1 MIKKVNN
8 MKKRIY
14 IVLVMFAALAITFNG
29 CKQSELEEL
38 YPDPSKT
45 SVATVPQY
53 FTGLLSSAN
62 EVVLP
67 WYWRF
72 FVVEQP
78 TMGIYTQI
86 MGLPTQ
92 PDQYVPG
99 ASPVDWRWD
108 QYYNGPMTNY
118 RVFQSL
124 YDDLSEE
131 QQAEMR
137 IFYIAATIFFYDQSQ
152 QMVDIFGDIPWSEAG
167 MVREI
172 GDLDASLPKYDTGEE
187 IYTAMITD
195 LKALASELHS
205 LEVDSYTAGVF
216 TEKDYINHGVL
227 LQWEKYANSLRLR
240 MLGRVS
246 DAMDVAGDVSD
257 ILNNPGTWPIV
268 ESNEEN
274 IMLVGESA
282 LQATTSSGTGGIR
295 QAMETWGQYDLAPK
309 AVCDFM
315 LENGDPRLEITFDPN
330 INGEYTGVDPLM
342 DATQQNQFISDGL
355 AARYDTA
362 TYTRNDQFPGWIIG
376 ASEVYFMKAEAAHK
390 ANMDAEAK
398 AAYEA
403 GIMMS
408 IEHYYQINARGTFRD
423 PVPAPT
429 VEQILAYL
437 AAPGVS
443 WDANADKMNLI
454 ATQKWLDF
462 GLSALTQT
470 WSEMRRLDAPVL
482 DYWIDNASS
491 SGQTLPPFR
500 YTYPASESALNTDNY
515 SAVSGEDN
523 LKARIFWDT
532 K

>member
-1 MIKKVNN
+1 MIKKDKI

-14 IVLVMFAALAITFNG
+14 IVLVMFAALAISFNG

-38 YPDPSKT
+38 YPNPGST
-45 SVATVPQY
+45 SIATVPQF

-86 MGLPTQ
+86 MGLPNQ
-92 PDQYVPG
+92 PNMYVPG

-108 QYYNGPMTNY
+108 QYYNGAMQKY

-124 YDDLSEE
+124 YNDLSEE
-131 QQAEMR
+131 EQAELR
-137 IFYIAATIFFYDQSQ
+137 IFNVAATIFFYDQTQ

-167 MVREI
+167 MVRET
-172 GDLDASLPKYDTGEE
+172 GDLDAALPKYDTGEE
-187 IYTAMITD
+187 IYQTMITD
-195 LKALASELHS
+195 LKALATELHS
-205 LEVDSYTAGVF
+205 FSMDSYTAGVF
-216 TEKDYINHGVL
+216 AEKDYINQGVVAL
-227 LQWEKYANSLRLR
+227 WEKYANSLRLR
-240 MLGRVS
+240 MMFRAS
-246 DAMDVAGDVSD
+246 DAIDYTTEIAEV
-257 ILNNPGTWPIV
+257 LYNPGTWPVV
-268 ESNEEN
+268 ENNEEN
-274 IMLVGESA
+274 IMLVGDGS

-315 LENGDPRLEITFDPN
+315 LETGDPRLEITFDPN

-342 DATQQNQFISDGL
+342 DASQQNQFISDGL

-362 TYTRNDQFPGWIIG
+362 TFTRNNQFPGWIIG
-376 ASEVYFMKAEAAHK
+376 ASEVYFMKAEAALF
-390 ANMDAEAK
+390 AGLDGEAK
-398 AAYEA
+398 MAYEA
-403 GIMMS
+403 GIMYS
-408 IEHYYQINARGTFRD
+408 IEHYYQINARGTERE
-423 PVPAPT
+423 PVEAPT
-429 VEQILAYL
+429 LGEIGAYL
-437 AAPGVS
+437 AAPGVA
-443 WDANADKMNLI
+443 WDGAADKLNLI

-462 GLSALTQT
+462 GLSSLTQT

-482 DYWIDNASS
+482 DYWVDNSS
-491 SGQTLPPFR
+491 ASGQNAPPTRFS
-500 YTYPASESALNTDNY
+500 YPSSESALNGDNY

-523 LKARIFWDT
+523 LKAKVFWDVN
-532 K
+532 